1 MNPAAPLPEEGA
13 QSSSNSKSNEHLAW
27 LVQEG
32 GGVGGQPSM
41 QKQEQGLGQT
51 ACSVRGM
58 EELLAAIEVCPS
70 VRVCVLDVMT

>member
-1 MNPAAPLPEEGA
+1 
-13 QSSSNSKSNEHLAW
+13 
-27 LVQEG
+27 
-32 GGVGGQPSM
+32 M